1 METTTLRERV
11 DADLPQMIDDL
22 ERLVRI
28 PSIGYPGYDPA
39 NVRASAEATARDP
52 PCRRRARGRLIEL
65 TSGEHPG
72 HPAVYGQIP
81 GPDGAPTVLLYA
93 HHDVQPEGEAADWQ
107 SPPFEPEIREG
118 RLYGRGA
125 ADDKAGIAIHAAAL
139 RALGVHEGAT
149 LPVTVKILVEGEEE
163 CSTEHLPE
171 LVGGQGDLLRADVA
185 VDGRRRQL
193 PHRRAH
199 DRHERARASPT
210 ASSPCACCR
219 SPSTAVPTAAR
230 SPTRSPRSAASSPR
244 CTTSTATSRS
254 KGCTPSPGRACRCPR
269 RNSGRSPACSTP
281 VQLLGTGTIADRLLS
296 KPAVAVLGF
305 DAPRIEGSSNQ
316 LVPEASAR
324 VSLRLA
330 PGDDPERGRDAL
342 VAHLLAAAPWGVE
355 VEVEAAEAGMGY
367 LVDTTTPAYAA
378 AKDALAEA
386 FGREVVEIGSGG
398 SIPLVPLL
406 AETFPG
412 MSVLIVGAGDERSN
426 YHSLDES
433 VDLDDLASM
442 ALAEALLIGNLGD
455 AVGLIPRAAGSS
467 AGARLKP

>member
-1 METTTLRERV
+1 MQVPEDELREESRV
-11 DADLPQMIDDL
+11 LD
-22 ERLVRI
+22 
-28 PSIGYPGYDPA
+28 S
-39 NVRASAEATARDP
+39 
-52 PCRRRARGRLIEL
+52 
-65 TSGEHPG
+65 
-72 HPAVYGQIP
+72 
-81 GPDGAPTVLLYA
+81 
-93 HHDVQPEGEAADWQ
+93 
-107 SPPFEPEIREG
+107 
-118 RLYGRGA
+118 
-125 ADDKAGIAIHAAAL
+125 
-139 RALGVHEGAT
+139 
-149 LPVTVKILVEGEEE
+149 
-163 CSTEHLPE
+163 
-171 LVGGQGDLLRADVA
+171 
-185 VDGRRRQL
+185 
-193 PHRRAH
+193 
-199 DRHERARASPT
+199 
-210 ASSPCACCR
+210 
-219 SPSTAVPTAAR
+219 
-230 SPTRSPRSAASSPR
+230 
-244 CTTSTATSRS
+244 
-254 KGCTPSPGRACRCPR
+254 
-269 RNSGRSPACSTP
+269 
-281 VQLLGTGTIADRLLS
+281 VQLLGTGTIADRLMS

-378 AKDALAEA
+378 AKDALAQA

-455 AVGLIPRAAGSS
+455 PAA
-467 AGARLKP
+467 